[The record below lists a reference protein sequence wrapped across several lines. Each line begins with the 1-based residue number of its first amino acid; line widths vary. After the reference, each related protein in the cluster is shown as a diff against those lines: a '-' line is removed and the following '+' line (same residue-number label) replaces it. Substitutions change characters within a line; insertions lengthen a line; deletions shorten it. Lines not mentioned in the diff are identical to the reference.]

1 MIKQT
6 FDIKMLEKNDLEDL
20 EKLYR
25 SQFSGIEDFKYNEIF
40 NGRSYYGFENK
51 YYTLK
56 NIYHKYES
64 RKYTVNHALELLN
77 NLKSNKLYDN
87 IDKMKQIISNRNSL
101 KEAINH
107 IDDLGLPNVSYIKSN
122 LDGWKNIANEL
133 GFDITS
139 QILSTENIIA
149 NIESATDLHLK
160 TLIEKLKNIHQ
171 DILNVSMAINTSD
184 NILSGNIKDINEG
197 TEKTLYV
204 NYCFKL
210 VKNLKSLDNY
220 YNDKNLL
227 ETLMDKTKVFE
238 NLEEYNKIRKD
249 IQNIIIVNNKDVY
262 YSYADKFLKSLN
274 NNDIKDFLIQYKADN
289 SDDNYQPECLLKE
302 IEIKEA
308 YSKVGK
314 VLIFDDLSFAVQHK
328 EGNWKLFEDIN
339 ERKNILQN
347 IILSDL
353 AYKLRKSPTIAKL
366 FINKLKD
373 NLEYNVEKAYVA
385 ADTYLNH
392 EKLLKSKDFNLIE
405 KINEFEFEDLDD
417 TMNAYIKKHKI
428 EQYALSITSNKYKHL
443 YDDITYKNFELLH
456 DLKIP
461 ESDLQ
466 SYLGKKMA
474 AFKSPKDFNNA
485 LKKFYNSFNGFEMET
500 MLEKAKK
507 LGATVLS
514 SKDDVLLLKI
524 HNFQQSKELGSSS
537 WCISREEVHFK
548 SYSEDAYQ
556 YFLLDF
562 KKDPIDKEAMI
573 GVTLNKNG
581 TYSASHYKDDSRFFE
596 NDTFKVL
603 QVEIIQSD
611 IKSFNHLHADLE
623 KEVSKKDKK
632 TKRLWW

>member
-6 FDIKMLEKNDLEDL
+6 FYIKMLEQNDLENL
-20 EKLYR
+20 EKLFR
-25 SQFSGIEDFKYNEIF
+25 LRASGIEDFKYNEVF
-40 NGRSYYGFENK
+40 NGRSYYGFETK
-51 YYTLK
+51 YYEFNNLY
-56 NIYHKYES
+56 NKYES
-64 RKYTVNHALELLN
+64 RKYTVNHVLEMLN
-77 NLKSNKLYDN
+77 NLNSNKIYDN
-87 IDKMKQIISNRNSL
+87 IDKMKPIISNRNSL
-101 KEAINH
+101 KDAINY

-122 LDGWKNIANEL
+122 LDGWKNIATKL
-133 GFDITS
+133 GFDITD
-139 QILSTENIIA
+139 QVLSAEAIIKDIEIATELTLNP
-149 NIESATDLHLK
+149 
-160 TLIEKLKNIHQ
+160 LIEKLKNVHQ

-184 NILSGNIKDINEG
+184 NVLSGNIKDIKEG
-197 TEKTLYV
+197 YEKSLYV

-210 VKNLKSLDNY
+210 IQNLKSLENY
-220 YNDKNLL
+220 YDEKNLL
-227 ETLMDKTKVFE
+227 ETLMNESKVFE
-238 NLEEYNKIRKD
+238 NIKKYNKIRKN
-249 IQNIIIVNNKDVY
+249 IQNIIIVNNKDIH

-274 NNDIKDFLIQYKADN
+274 NNDVKNFLIQYKADN
-289 SDDNYQPECLLKE
+289 ENDNYQPECLLKE
-302 IEIKEA
+302 IEIKES
-308 YSKVGK
+308 YSKIGK

-328 EGNWKLFEDIN
+328 EGNWKIFDDIN
-339 ERKNILQN
+339 ERKTILQN
-347 IILSDL
+347 IVLNDL
-353 AYKLRKSPTIAKL
+353 GYKLRKSPTIAKM
-366 FINKLKD
+366 FIKKLKD
-373 NLEYNVEKAYVA
+373 NFEYNVEKAYVA

-392 EKLLKSKDFNLIE
+392 EKLLKSRDFNLIE
-405 KINEFEFEDLDD
+405 SINEFDFEDLDD
-417 TMNAYIKKHKI
+417 TMNVYIKKHKI
-428 EQYALSITSNKYKHL
+428 EQYAWSITSNKYRHL
-443 YDDITYKNFELLH
+443 YDDMTYKTFELLH

-474 AFKSPKDFNNA
+474 AFKNPKDFNNA
-485 LKKFYNSFNGFEMET
+485 LKKFYNSFNGFEMDT

-537 WCISREEVHFK
+537 WCISRDDVHFK

-562 KKDPIDKEAMI
+562 KKDPVDKEAMI

-603 QVEIIQSD
+603 QIEIIKSD